1 MGGER
6 FGFYGR
12 PVTDTWP
19 HIAPAASLPA
29 CGPPSYEP
37 ERGWWVTRHA
47 DVRTALT
54 HPAFEVP
61 AVDSGPYGTLAWLRA
76 SVSRFSTPQQHGE
89 RRAIVVDALGALD
102 PDELRDEAARSTV
115 AVLDRAG
122 GRLDVMRALARPVPL
137 RVLAERLGFA
147 DPAAAGTAV
156 AVVAAAYHPGV
167 DVALV
172 GRADRAVSTL
182 LAVAPPAAPEVRA
195 NLIGLLV
202 QACDATAGL
211 IGAAA
216 HHLLPS
222 PGRLAGGDSPG
233 AAGTA
238 KLLAEVLRLDPPV
251 RATRRVT
258 ATEVRLGGR
267 DLPAGSP
274 VLLRF
279 DAANRDPQVFAEPAA
294 FRPGRP
300 GAGLLT
306 FGAGE
311 RGCPGDRHALAL
323 ATGVLDVLRER
334 CRRARAPLCHEPHPT
349 LTVPKNLEVSVR

>member
-1 MGGER
+1 M
-6 FGFYGR
+6 
-12 PVTDTWP
+12 
-19 HIAPAASLPA
+19 
-29 CGPPSYEP
+29 
-37 ERGWWVTRHA
+37 TRHA
-47 DVRTALT
+47 DVRAALT
-54 HPAFEVP
+54 DPAFQVP
-61 AVDSGPYGTLAWLRA
+61 AVDTGPPGTLAWLRGA
-76 SVSRFSTPQQHGE
+76 VSRFSTPERHAE
-89 RRAIVVDALGALD
+89 RRAIGVTALSALD
-102 PDELRDEAARSTV
+102 PGELRHEAARRS
-115 AVLDRAG
+115 AAALDQAG
-122 GRLDVMRALARPVPL
+122 AHLDVMRELARPVPL
-137 RVLAERLGFA
+137 RVLADRLGLT

-156 AVVAAAYHPGV
+156 AAVAAAYHPGAGP
-167 DVALV
+167 ALV
-172 GRADRAVSTL
+172 RRADRAVATL
-182 LAVAPPAAPEVRA
+182 LTLCPPATPEIRA

-216 HHLLPS
+216 HHLLPADREAAD
-222 PGRLAGGDSPG
+222 PPAGKRPADPPAREQAGLPLRE
-233 AAGTA
+233 GTA
-238 KLLAEVLRLDPPV
+238 DLLAEVLRIDPPV

-258 ATEVRLGGR
+258 VAAVRLGGQ

-279 DAANRDPQVFAEPAA
+279 DAANRDPEAFAEPAA

-334 CRRARAPLCHEPHPT
+334 CLRTRDLLRHEPHPT
-349 LTVPKNLEVSVR
+349 LRIPTTLGVTVR

>member
-1 MGGER
+1 MWGER
-6 FGFYGR
+6 FGPYGR
-12 PVTDTWP
+12 AVTDNWP
-19 HIAPAASLPA
+19 HIAPAPGTPA
-29 CGPPSYEP
+29 CGPPSFEP

-47 DVRTALT
+47 DVRAALT
-54 HPAFEVP
+54 DPAFQVP
-61 AVDSGPYGTLAWLRA
+61 AVDPGPPGTLAWLRA
-76 SVSRFSTPQQHGE
+76 TVSRFSPQRRHAE
-89 RRAIVVDALGALD
+89 RRAVAVSALAPLD
-102 PDELRDEAARSTV
+102 PDDLRQDAARLTV

-122 GRLDVMRALARPVPL
+122 GRVDVMRELARPVPL
-137 RVLAERLGFA
+137 RALADRLGFA

-167 DVALV
+167 DPALTA
-172 GRADRAVSTL
+172 RADRAVTAL
-182 LAVAPPAAPEVRA
+182 LALAPQGSPEVRA

-211 IGAAA
+211 IGAAT
-216 HHLLPS
+216 HHLLP
-222 PGRLAGGDSPG
+222 P
-233 AAGTA
+233 AAPRAAATA
-238 KLLAEVLRLDPPV
+238 RAVDLLAEVLRLDPPV

-258 ATEVRLGGR
+258 VHEVRLGGQ

-279 DAANRDPQVFAEPAA
+279 DAANRDPEAFTEAAA
-294 FRPGRP
+294 FQPGRP

-306 FGAGE
+306 FGTGE

-334 CRRARAPLCHEPHPT
+334 CRRGPTPVHHEPHPT
-349 LTVPKNLEVSVR
+349 LRVPTTLEVSVR

>member
-1 MGGER
+1 MGSEGFR
-6 FGFYGR
+6 FYGR
-12 PVTDTWP
+12 AVTDRWP
-19 HIAPAASLPA
+19 HIAPAPGTPT
-29 CGPPSYEP
+29 CGPPSFAP

-47 DVRTALT
+47 DVRAALT
-54 HPAFEVP
+54 DPAFRVP
-61 AVDSGPYGTLAWLRA
+61 AVESGPPDTLAWLRA
-76 SVSRFSTPQQHGE
+76 SVSRFSPPRWHAE
-89 RRAIVVDALGALD
+89 RRAVVVRALTELD
-102 PDELRDEAARSTV
+102 PDELRHEAARLTV

-122 GRLDVMRALARPVPL
+122 DRLDVTRDVARSVPL
-137 RVLAERLGFA
+137 RVLAGRLGLA

-167 DVALV
+167 DPTLLR
-172 GRADRAVSTL
+172 RADQAVATL
-182 LAVAPPAAPEVRA
+182 LALVPPASPEVRA

-216 HHLLPS
+216 HHLLPPVGGL
-222 PGRLAGGDSPG
+222 PGDVPG
-233 AAGTA
+233 PAGTSA
-238 KLLAEVLRLDPPV
+238 MLGEVLRLDPPV

-258 ATEVRLGGR
+258 TAGVRLGGR

-274 VLLRF
+274 VLVRF
-279 DAANRDPQVFAEPAA
+279 DAANRDPLAFPEPAA

-323 ATGVLDVLRER
+323 AAGVFDVLRAR
-334 CRRARAPLCHEPHPT
+334 CRRIRADVRHEPHPT
-349 LTVPKNLEVSVR
+349 LRVPTNLEVSVR

>member
-1 MGGER
+1 M
-6 FGFYGR
+6 
-12 PVTDTWP
+12 TDTWP
-19 HIAPAASLPA
+19 DIAPAAGTPA
-29 CGPPSYEP
+29 CGPPSFAP

-47 DVRTALT
+47 DVRAALT
-54 HPAFEVP
+54 DPAFRVP
-61 AVDSGPYGTLAWLRA
+61 AVESGPPGTLAWLRA
-76 SVSRFSTPQQHGE
+76 SVSRFSSPRRHAE
-89 RRAIVVDALGALD
+89 RRSIVVTALDALD
-102 PDELRDEAARSTV
+102 PDELRQEAARLTG

-122 GRLDVMRALARPVPL
+122 DRLDVMRELARAVPL
-137 RVLAERLGFA
+137 RVLAARLGLA

-167 DVALV
+167 DVALAR
-172 GRADRAVSTL
+172 RADRAVATL
-182 LAVAPPAAPEVRA
+182 LAEVPPAAPEVRA
-195 NLIGLLV
+195 NVIGLLV

-216 HHLLPS
+216 HHLLPL
-222 PGRLAGGDSPG
+222 PGGDG
-233 AAGTA
+233 AGAVRTA
-238 KLLAEVLRLDPPV
+238 ELLAEVLRLDPPV

-258 ATEVRLGGR
+258 ASAVRLGGR
-267 DLPAGSP
+267 ELPADSP

-279 DAANRDPQVFAEPAA
+279 DAANRDPAVFAEPAA

-334 CRRARAPLCHEPHPT
+334 CQRTRVPLCHEPHPT
-349 LTVPKNLEVSVR
+349 LAVATTLEVSVR